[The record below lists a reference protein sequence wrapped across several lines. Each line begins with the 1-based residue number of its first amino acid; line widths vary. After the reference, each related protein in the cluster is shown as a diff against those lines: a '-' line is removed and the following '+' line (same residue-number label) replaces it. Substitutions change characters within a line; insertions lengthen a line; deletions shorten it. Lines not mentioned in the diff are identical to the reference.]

1 MLKLIDPDLV
11 VSLLKYGSYA
21 MGFGI
26 LVVAPAELLIYGAL
40 KAMGFFRL

>member
-26 LVVAPAELLIYGAL
+26 LVVAPVELLIYGVF

>member
-11 VSLLKYGSYA
+11 VSLIKYGSYA
-21 MGFGI
+21 MVFGI
-26 LVVAPAELLIYGAL
+26 LVVAPAELLIYGAF